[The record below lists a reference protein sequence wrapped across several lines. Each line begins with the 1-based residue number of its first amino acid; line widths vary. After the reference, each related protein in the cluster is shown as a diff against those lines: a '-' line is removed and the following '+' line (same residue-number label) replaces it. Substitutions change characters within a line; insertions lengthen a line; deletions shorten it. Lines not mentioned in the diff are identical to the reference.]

1 MNSTLPIVNNKIFIL
16 LLEDSKKVSFDEN
29 DLFTFIKYKDEEL
42 KVFNK
47 DKMFI
52 FSNFNYELKN
62 TLDKYILNKKD
73 RLDKLN
79 KIILK
84 EGLVNNIIITD
95 GKVDILNLNSGDD
108 LNRLFSSLLKNKN
121 KHSTLFK
128 MLFSDK
134 NVLINKFISKDK
146 KEIFHNIDKIA
157 NKINNNGVLSLIKN
171 RKQLEV
177 YDKKMSVM
185 LEVQS
190 INPEVVRTENDCDN
204 KSIEAGSHNNIKH
217 SKKEKQSDDLKLTR
231 EKNNEISKEINKLT
245 GEINNENLKIIKE
258 INEKK
263 ERLNEYLEA
272 LNESSLNVMR
282 SIIHISHLINCND
295 ENIDNKFINELS
307 IDVNKLR
314 DRGNNINLNSNFFKL
329 SVVDLNERLNE
340 VNLII
345 SDLDINIKKMAGFK
359 VRELNAIYE
368 EVDSYK
374 LFTIYKDDVDF
385 KKYFFNKIRDASSQ
399 LCLYHESLEN
409 PKRLFFR
416 MYKYF
421 FPSKYLEKQKKS
433 NNAFNKLNMLYENL
447 FLLLQSK
454 DFKNNL
460 VPKWAC
466 KLVAKTINESLPMN
480 DIFWRFSKER
490 TEWNKI
496 YKEFILEK

>member
-1 MNSTLPIVNNKIFIL
+1 MNSTLPIVNNKRFIL

-108 LNRLFSSLLKNKN
+108 LNRLFSSLLKSKN

-190 INPEVVRTENDCDN
+190 IKPEVVRTENDCNN

-217 SKKEKQSDDLKLTR
+217 YKKEEQSDDLKLTREKNNEISKEINKLTR

-245 GEINNENLKIIKE
+245 GEINNENLKIIKK

-272 LNESSLNVMR
+272 LNESSLNIMR

-345 SDLDINIKKMAGFK
+345 SDLDINIKKWLDLKF
-359 VRELNAIYE
+359 VN
-368 EVDSYK
+368 
-374 LFTIYKDDVDF
+374 
-385 KKYFFNKIRDASSQ
+385 
-399 LCLYHESLEN
+399 
-409 PKRLFFR
+409 
-416 MYKYF
+416 
-421 FPSKYLEKQKKS
+421 
-433 NNAFNKLNMLYENL
+433 
-447 FLLLQSK
+447 
-454 DFKNNL
+454 
-460 VPKWAC
+460 
-466 KLVAKTINESLPMN
+466 
-480 DIFWRFSKER
+480 
-490 TEWNKI
+490 
-496 YKEFILEK
+496 

>member
-1 MNSTLPIVNNKIFIL
+1 MDSTLPIVNNKKFIL

-52 FSNFNYELKN
+52 FSNFNDELKK
-62 TLDKYILNKKD
+62 TLEKYILNKKN

-84 EGLVNNIIITD
+84 EGLVNDVRIFN
-95 GKVDILNLNSGDD
+95 GKVDILNLKSGDD

-128 MLFSDK
+128 MLFSDE

-171 RKQLEV
+171 RKQLEL

-185 LEVQS
+185 LVEQS

-204 KSIEAGSHNNIKH
+204 KPIEAGSHNAINH
-217 SKKEKQSDDLKLTR
+217 SKKEEQSYDLKLTR
-231 EKNNEISKEINKLT
+231 EKNNENLMKTSELT
-245 GEINNENLKIIKE
+245 GEINNEKLKIIKE

-263 ERLNEYLEA
+263 ERLNKFLEA
-272 LNESSLNVMR
+272 LNENSLNVMR
-282 SIIHISHLINCND
+282 TIIYISNFINYND
-295 ENIDNKFINELS
+295 KKIDNKLINLS
-307 IDVNKLR
+307 VDIDKSI
-314 DRGNNINLNSNFFKL
+314 DRGNNIDLNSDFFKL
-329 SVVDLNERLNE
+329 SVVDLNVRLNE
-340 VNLII
+340 VNSIV
-345 SDLDINIKKMAGFK
+345 SDLGKEINKMGEFK
-359 VRELNAIYE
+359 ILELMTIYE

-374 LFTIYKDDVDF
+374 LSTIYKDGADF
-385 KKYFFNKIRDASSQ
+385 KKYFFDKIRDVSSQ

-416 MYKYF
+416 MYKFF

-433 NNAFNKLNMLYENL
+433 NNAFNKLNMLYKNL
-447 FLLLQSK
+447 FFLLQSK
-454 DFKNNL
+454 YFKDNS